1 MVLLTQFASTNVPT
15 QEGLRTTSASSV
27 TAILFSTVGSTSFP
41 FPSKAYIPE
50 YVLRKKLSLHISCAE
65 VGYYNGCLLF
75 RPEAE
80 LGFNP

>member
-1 MVLLTQFASTNVPT
+1 MVLRTQFASTNVPT